1 MKRKTFSPLTIIGL
15 LVFVGYM
22 LYDRFVNAIPDT
34 IGIPLL
40 VIAILLIVVG
50 NILVRVHNNKL

>member
-1 MKRKTFSPLTIIGL
+1 MKRKTMSPLTIIGL

-22 LYDRFVNAIPDT
+22 IYDRFVNNIPDN

-40 VIAILLIVVG
+40 IAAILLIVVG
-50 NILVRVHNNKL
+50 NILVRVHNNRL